1 MISAIPTLNRE
12 HIRPGDRICAA
23 VSGGADSVALLLLL
37 HAANALPRHGLGVG
51 LSAVH
56 VHHGLRGEEA
66 DADLAFVEA
75 LCLRLAVP
83 LHVHHA
89 SVPERMAASRAGA
102 GKNEGCEEAA
112 RAIRYELFA
121 SLIAQGHADSVL
133 TAHTLDDQAE
143 TVLMKLLRGAWTEG
157 LSGIH
162 PVVRMQGTGISHPSE
177 PRPLAGDPDGEQG
190 TGNSHPSEPRPL
202 AGDPDREQGTAGG
215 QIVRPLLAVRRAE
228 LEDFLRAR
236 NQPWRTDSSNSDEA
250 FTRNRVR
257 HQLLPILREYNPS
270 LDQTLANLAELAR
283 EDEARWQAELG
294 RILPQVLLPGKPV
307 RGGGRAVSTAA
318 GEPASVALEIERLRG
333 FDPALRRRVVRA
345 AARRLCAR
353 LSFDETARLLALAGL
368 LPDAGNGEAPPA
380 RAGAGVHLA
389 AGLRAQRSAREL
401 RLYRVERPTGE

>member
-177 PRPLAGDPDGEQG
+177 PRPLAGDPD
-190 TGNSHPSEPRPL
+190 
-202 AGDPDREQGTAGG
+202 REQGTAGG

-228 LEDFLRAR
+228 LEDYLRAR

-307 RGGGRAVSTAA
+307 RGGGWAVSTAA